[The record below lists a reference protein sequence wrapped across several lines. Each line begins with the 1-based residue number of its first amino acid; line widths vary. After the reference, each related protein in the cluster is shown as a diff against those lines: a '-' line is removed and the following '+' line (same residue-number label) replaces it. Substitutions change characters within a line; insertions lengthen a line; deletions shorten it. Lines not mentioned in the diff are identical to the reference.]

1 LESNYLRH
9 FAIGGFERVGL
20 VADAKRRAQVLAKG
34 WAIKKMLSQIKANTT
49 GEE

>member
-20 VADAKRRAQVLAKG
+20 VADAQRQQKVLAKG
-34 WAIKKMLSQIKANTT
+34 FAIKSRLSQIKANTM